1 MGLNIFVFVLPDAP
15 RKTTAL
21 VAPPAEIVWDNS
33 MTLTCSSDANPPV
46 HNYTWYMKR
55 GTQISPLGAGQ
66 SFIAANIN
74 NDTSGLYYCV
84 ARNSVGAQNSTVVSV
99 PIVGKITCSDY
110 CLH

>member
-15 RKTTAL
+15 RKTTAH
-21 VAPPAEIVWDNS
+21 VEIEGDNS

-74 NDTSGLYYCV
+74 NDTSGLYFCV
-84 ARNSVGAQNSTVVSV
+84 ARNSVGEQNSTVVSV